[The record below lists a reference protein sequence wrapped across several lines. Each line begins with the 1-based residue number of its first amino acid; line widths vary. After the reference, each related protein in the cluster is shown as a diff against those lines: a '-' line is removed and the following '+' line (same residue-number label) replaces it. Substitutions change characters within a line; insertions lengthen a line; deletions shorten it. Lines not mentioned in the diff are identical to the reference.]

1 MSQPSRTV
9 TIELDRTPNLEYN
22 THMNVRTFNATNA
35 MDKAVIASLMLKTR
49 MTMGPNNPMIAVVL
63 TALYDNLDWIQSN
76 YEPDWFTDEEVDWIN
91 STAADIM
98 IMAQD
103 PQYTHLFDGDLE
115 NE

>member
-1 MSQPSRTV
+1 M
-9 TIELDRTPNLEYN
+9 N
-22 THMNVRTFNATNA
+22 TRTFNATNA